1 MKNCKYR
8 VFCFVF
14 PAILLLVLMI
24 IFQSKLPIEGTFC
37 TDENL
42 PQNQMYIS
50 FLRDE
55 KFYLKISEAEQMEGT
70 YQVTNTSEVDMIEL
84 SYGKDGEIFGVY
96 DRKNEV
102 YLCIPDYGVIPLRRI
117 SKNAIL
123 NS

>member
-1 MKNCKYR
+1 
-8 VFCFVF
+8 
-14 PAILLLVLMI
+14 
-24 IFQSKLPIEGTFC
+24 
-37 TDENL
+37 
-42 PQNQMYIS
+42 MYIS

-117 SKNAIL
+117 SKKML
-123 NS
+123 F

>member
-50 FLRDE
+50 FLKDE

-70 YQVTNTSEVDMIEL
+70 Y
-84 SYGKDGEIFGVY
+84 
-96 DRKNEV
+96 
-102 YLCIPDYGVIPLRRI
+102 
-117 SKNAIL
+117 
-123 NS
+123 